1 MYEAAAIDGA
11 SPWTRFWKITFPMLY
26 PAFFTVTVLAVGI
39 SFGIF
44 TEVYQLTGGGPNFA
58 TNTWQMEIYN
68 QAFVNLKSGYAS
80 AVALMASV
88 VTFASIGVIR
98 KLLESGVKKMVG
110 NKRTKGKN
118 SVLYLVTTLVML
130 LMTFPFVY
138 LVLHSFAAWDQVDR
152 KIIPTTFSL
161 RSWTWLFGG
170 SATSADVPW
179 IGAFVNTTI
188 VATIATFLM
197 MVFALMVGY
206 ALAKI
211 EFKGKKFVNHFILF
225 QMFFPAIIL
234 LIPQFL
240 MVTKVGLL
248 DSYVGMIIPTAISLW
263 AIFMYTNFFKAIP
276 DALIE
281 AAKLDGAT
289 EMQVL
294 FKVVLPMSKSITT
307 VIFLFLFTDRWTNLL
322 WDMIVSKSD
331 ATVTLNVLISQMFG
345 PYGTYPVRM
354 YAASVADVTIDP
366 FVFDFFKTIPR
377 WNAIYTEV
385 RRPTNVVG
393 KCCIL

>member
-1 MYEAAAIDGA
+1 
-11 SPWTRFWKITFPMLY
+11 
-26 PAFFTVTVLAVGI
+26 
-39 SFGIF
+39 
-44 TEVYQLTGGGPNFA
+44 
-58 TNTWQMEIYN
+58 
-68 QAFVNLKSGYAS
+68 
-80 AVALMASV
+80 
-88 VTFASIGVIR
+88 
-98 KLLESGVKKMVG
+98 MVG

-248 DSYVGMIIPTAISLW
+248 DSYAGMIIPTAISLW

-345 PYGTYPVRM
+345 PYGTYPGSM
-354 YAASVADVTIDP
+354 YAASVLLTLP
-366 FVFDFFKTIPR
+366 L
-377 WNAIYTEV
+377 
-385 RRPTNVVG
+385 
-393 KCCIL
+393 ILLFLIFSKRFQDGMQFTLK

>member
-1 MYEAAAIDGA
+1 
-11 SPWTRFWKITFPMLY
+11 
-26 PAFFTVTVLAVGI
+26 
-39 SFGIF
+39 
-44 TEVYQLTGGGPNFA
+44 
-58 TNTWQMEIYN
+58 
-68 QAFVNLKSGYAS
+68 
-80 AVALMASV
+80 
-88 VTFASIGVIR
+88 
-98 KLLESGVKKMVG
+98 MVG
-110 NKRTKGKN
+110 HKRTKGKTGI
-118 SVLYLVTTLVML
+118 LYLVTTLVML
-130 LMTFPFVY
+130 IMTFPFVY

-152 KIIPTTFSL
+152 QIIPTTFSL

-179 IGAFVNTTI
+179 LGAFMNTTI

-211 EFKGKKFVNHFILF
+211 EFKGKKLVNNFILF

-248 DSYVGMIIPTAISLW
+248 DSYAGMIIPTAISLW

-276 DALIE
+276 DTLIE

-331 ATVTLNVLISQMFG
+331 ATTTLNVLISQMFG
-345 PYGTYPVRM
+345 PYGTYPGPM
-354 YAASVADVTIDP
+354 YAASVLLTLPLIVLFLIFSKRFQDGMQFTL
-366 FVFDFFKTIPR
+366 K
-377 WNAIYTEV
+377 
-385 RRPTNVVG
+385 
-393 KCCIL
+393 

>member
-1 MYEAAAIDGA
+1 M
-11 SPWTRFWKITFPMLY
+11 
-26 PAFFTVTVLAVGI
+26 
-39 SFGIF
+39 
-44 TEVYQLTGGGPNFA
+44 GGH
-58 TNTWQMEIYN
+58 
-68 QAFVNLKSGYAS
+68 
-80 AVALMASV
+80 
-88 VTFASIGVIR
+88 
-98 KLLESGVKKMVG
+98 
-110 NKRTKGKN
+110 KRTKGKN
-118 SVLYLVTTLVML
+118 SLLYLATTAVML
-130 LMTFPFVY
+130 IMTFPFVY

-152 KIIPTTFSL
+152 KIIPTTYSL

-170 SATSADVPW
+170 SPTSADVPW

-188 VATIATFLM
+188 VASIATFLM

-211 EFKGKKFVNHFILF
+211 EFRGKKIVNNFILF

-240 MVTKVGLL
+240 MVTRAGFL
-248 DSYVGMIIPTAISLW
+248 DSYAGMIIPTAISLW

-276 DALIE
+276 DTLIE

-289 EMQVL
+289 ELQVL

-331 ATVTLNVLISQMFG
+331 NTVTLNVLISQMFG
-345 PYGTYPVRM
+345 PYGTYPGPM
-354 YAASVADVTIDP
+354 YAASVLLTLPLIVLFLIFSKRFQDGMQFTL
-366 FVFDFFKTIPR
+366 K
-377 WNAIYTEV
+377 
-385 RRPTNVVG
+385 
-393 KCCIL
+393 